1 MFRLIFFLFGIVC
14 GFVAAIFVLP
24 IPGKTFFNKMSKLPN
39 SAKDLID
46 DGLDLAVS
54 LSKILLGVYQ
64 ELKIRLAEALE
75 VAHDRTESM
84 RRELESKSIVEEL
97 VEDSSGHKKTMQKVM
112 DKIGDKML
120 SHREEAKSV

>member
-1 MFRLIFFLFGIVC
+1 MFRLIFFLFCIVR

-120 SHREEAKSV
+120 SRREEAKSV